1 MLNGEEGKVVG
12 GVYKTLK
19 AVWLLSVPQ
28 AVGPQFAVGAVM
40 AQFTPAFL
48 GSFATVTFRVTG
60 WPPALIVEI
69 LFVIVVLKP
78 GTVTLKNSVT
88 LLIP

>member
-1 MLNGEEGKVVG
+1 MLNGEEGKVAG
-12 GVYKTLK
+12 GVYMTLK

-28 AVGPQFAVGAVM
+28 AVGPQFTVGVVI
-40 AQFTPAFL
+40 AQFTPAFR
-48 GSFATVTFRVTG
+48 GSFATGTFSVTG

-69 LFVIVVLKP
+69 LFVIVVVKP
-78 GTVTLKNSVT
+78 GTVTLKNSVP